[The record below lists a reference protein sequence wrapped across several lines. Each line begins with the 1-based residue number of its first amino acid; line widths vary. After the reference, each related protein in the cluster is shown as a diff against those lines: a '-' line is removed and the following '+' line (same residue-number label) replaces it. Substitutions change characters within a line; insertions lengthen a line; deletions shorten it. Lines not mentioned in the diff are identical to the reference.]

1 MFFEPKE
8 DVMTLSKYPKGWCQR
23 DENGKVVGCWV
34 SGQLMHCENR
44 ECAMYCLAVHRKKE
58 V

>member
-1 MFFEPKE
+1 
-8 DVMTLSKYPKGWCQR
+8 MTLSKYPKGWCQR